1 MRRSALIVS
10 CLAALVVAGPAAAEP
25 LGCGVSDA
33 RPLWAEFSDGSV
45 GFRQAIFGHP
55 GIVVATNGVERAA
68 EMRALGAQTVY
79 WHMSLK
85 GVAGTPNL
93 PNDPALVDERVAAL
107 IEKARAS
114 AGCQTPA
121 IALNELWGPQRA
133 TPWPP
138 EVTRYRANVLSAMK
152 QLSDAGLKP
161 FLLVPGQSR
170 GSRAPYVGDTAGQWW
185 QEIAKA
191 GYIVREMHFNAP
203 YIYGQGAIVGSRVR
217 RIAMRT
223 SIQAFTGIGI
233 PTDRLGLLL
242 GFQSGPGKGGREGL
256 VPSYKWF
263 EIVKRDALA
272 AKQVA
277 SELELSSIWSWGWGT
292 FNEAGADH
300 DKPRAACVYL
310 WSRDQGL
317 CDAPAVAGPRFNPS
331 LRQGQI
337 ILPAGVQCRTG
348 AGLIRTAA
356 VDTLVPA
363 AGSRTAAL
371 TALLTRLVTRGRGA
385 PVKGEDITHA
395 RSLLIAQHFG
405 GDETAYQAALE
416 QRNVGASLVD
426 DVIADQFRYQA
437 AEAALATSAPGKP
450 IGLWAA
456 TKVRSAVRSATCA
469 RDELPDG
476 VVFSWPKIL
485 PFLEIPWA
493 SVSISAGAPS
503 LKRGDST
510 TLSGNV
516 VSARASER
524 VALYARTG
532 GGSYARIGTTGI
544 DAGGSWRITV
554 TPSTF
559 TTYKA
564 VTKSAASRPVAVR
577 VQRPPR
583 GK

>member
-1 MRRSALIVS
+1 MRRIALIVS

-25 LGCGVSDA
+25 LGCGVSDT

-85 GVAGTPNL
+85 GVVGTPNL

-170 GSRAPYVGDTAGQWW
+170 GTRAPYVGDTAGQWW

-223 SIQAFTGIGI
+223 SIQAFTAIGI

-263 EIVKRDALA
+263 DIVKRDALA

-277 SELELSSIWSWGWGT
+277 SELALSSIWSWGWGT

-310 WSRDQGL
+310 WTRDQNL
-317 CDAPAVAGPRFNPS
+317 CDARGVAGPRFNAS
-331 LRQGQI
+331 LFEGQI
-337 ILPAGVQCRTG
+337 ILPEGVQCRTG
-348 AGLIRTAA
+348 AGSIRNTAVNA
-356 VDTLVPA
+356 LVPA
-363 AGSRTAAL
+363 AGSRVASL
-371 TALLTRLVTRGRGA
+371 TALA
-385 PVKGEDITHA
+385 HE
-395 RSLLIAQHFG
+395 
-405 GDETAYQAALE
+405 
-416 QRNVGASLVD
+416 
-426 DVIADQFRYQA
+426 
-437 AEAALATSAPGKP
+437 
-450 IGLWAA
+450 
-456 TKVRSAVRSATCA
+456 A
-469 RDELPDG
+469 RDQGKGRARPLGGHRAREG
-476 VVFSWPKIL
+476 
-485 PFLEIPWA
+485 
-493 SVSISAGAPS
+493 PS
-503 LKRGDST
+503 
-510 TLSGNV
+510 
-516 VSARASER
+516 
-524 VALYARTG
+524 
-532 GGSYARIGTTGI
+532 
-544 DAGGSWRITV
+544 
-554 TPSTF
+554 
-559 TTYKA
+559 
-564 VTKSAASRPVAVR
+564 
-577 VQRPPR
+577 
-583 GK
+583 